1 MTLFPDP
8 GAARDLLARELS
20 KPEYQPDLAE
30 RIRDWINELLSR
42 FFNSAPSGSVAMQ
55 VVLAVLAVVAV
66 AAIAVALSRVRRNH
80 ASPVDPDVFDG
91 VRRSAIDHRAL
102 AASAYSDGDYDT
114 ALIEAV
120 RALTA
125 GLIERGLLS
134 EVPGL
139 TSHETQ
145 AAADAHFADYSAALH
160 STVMAFDEVRYGGI
174 EATKSRARAAI
185 DLEVQIS
192 GATPASSGD
201 APVMAVPR

>member
-20 KPEYQPDLAE
+20 KPEYQPDLVE
-30 RIRDWINELLSR
+30 RIQEWINELLSR
-42 FFNSAPSGSVAMQ
+42 LFNSAPSGSGVMQ
-55 VVLAVLAVVAV
+55 VLLALMAVVALAV
-66 AAIAVALSRVRRNH
+66 IAWALSRVRRDQ

-91 VRRSAIDHRAL
+91 VRRSSIDHRAL
-102 AASAYSDGDYDT
+102 AGSAYSDGDYDT
-114 ALIEAV
+114 ALIESV

-139 TSHETQ
+139 TSHETK
-145 AAADAHFADYSAALH
+145 AAADAHFAEHRAALH
-160 STVMAFDEVRYGGI
+160 NTVTAFDEVRYGGI